1 MCKVRAAAAAMKRMQ
16 TRSNGSKQLGSP
28 RFFLSWE
35 HITAVKEGRYIRMD
49 SEIRRYVLEGAI
61 ETAKFFYCCR
71 CCFLICLRTRHSRAT
86 AASDTD
92 KYLPVEIRELKPVL
106 ISLVS
111 LSGLAFWFLLVWYL
125 VGMQASPCK
134 QVKEAEQSKAEQYT
148 RESFD
153 SI

>member
-61 ETAKFFYCCR
+61 ETAKFFLLLSLL
-71 CCFLICLRTRHSRAT
+71 FFNLLE
-86 AASDTD
+86 D
-92 KYLPVEIRELKPVL
+92 K
-106 ISLVS
+106 
-111 LSGLAFWFLLVWYL
+111 AFQ
-125 VGMQASPCK
+125 GNS
-134 QVKEAEQSKAEQYT
+134 
-148 RESFD
+148 
-153 SI
+153 SIGYR

>member
-35 HITAVKEGRYIRMD
+35 HITAVKEGISAWIARFGVFLFGRSNRD
-49 SEIRRYVLEGAI
+49 SQVFLLLSLL
-61 ETAKFFYCCR
+61 
-71 CCFLICLRTRHSRAT
+71 FLICLRTRHSRAT

-92 KYLPVEIRELKPVL
+92 KYLPVEIREFKTCFDFSCFTLGLGILVL
-106 ISLVS
+106 VGLV
-111 LSGLAFWFLLVWYL
+111 
-125 VGMQASPCK
+125 VGMQASSCK
-134 QVKEAEQSKAEQYT
+134 QVQEAGQSKAEQYT

-153 SI
+153 FI

>member
-49 SEIRRYVLEGAI
+49 SEIRR
-61 ETAKFFYCCR
+61 FFGR
-71 CCFLICLRTRHSRAT
+71 SNRDSQVFLLLSLLFLICLRTRHSRAT

-92 KYLPVEIRELKPVL
+92 KYLPVEIREFKTCFDFSCFTLGLGILVL
-106 ISLVS
+106 VGLV
-111 LSGLAFWFLLVWYL
+111 

-153 SI
+153 TI

>member
-92 KYLPVEIRELKPVL
+92 KYLPVEIREFKTCFDFSCFTLGLGILVL
-106 ISLVS
+106 VGLV
-111 LSGLAFWFLLVWYL
+111 

>member
-35 HITAVKEGRYIRMD
+35 HITAVKEGISAWIARFG
-49 SEIRRYVLEGAI
+49 VFFLEGAI
-61 ETAKFFYCCR
+61 ETAKFFLLLSLL
-71 CCFLICLRTRHSRAT
+71 FLICLRTRHSRAT

-92 KYLPVEIRELKPVL
+92 KYLPVEIREFKTCFDFSCFTLGL
-106 ISLVS
+106 GILV
-111 LSGLAFWFLLVWYL
+111 L
-125 VGMQASPCK
+125 VGLVVASPCK
-134 QVKEAEQSKAEQYT
+134 QVKEAGQNKAEQYT
-148 RESFD
+148 RKSFD